1 MNIFWLI
8 LIFFWIIII
17 YNPELIA
24 ILIWI
29 FFIIIWANIF
39 LLNAIFKK
47 GRESVR
53 FGKYE
58 LFINKDKK

>member
-1 MNIFWLI
+1 MNFFWII

-17 YNPELIA
+17 YNPDLIA

-29 FFIIIWANIF
+29 FFIIIGANIF
-39 LLNAIFKK
+39 ILNVIFKK
-47 GRESVR
+47 DRKSVR

-58 LFINKDKK
+58 LFINKDNK